1 MGFLAK
7 GVGGLETSTM
17 DKDHER
23 SDRISILFVC
33 LGNICRSPLAE
44 GVLKE
49 LVAERGLQD
58 RFEIDSAGTGGW
70 HVGEPPDARATM
82 VAESHGVAL
91 ESRARQAVR
100 ADLEQFDYVIAMDR
114 DNLAELERIGAGVED
129 GAELRLLRDFDP
141 AGEGDVPD
149 PYYGGA
155 SGFETVYEMVRR
167 SCEALLD
174 HILAKGS

>member
-7 GVGGLETSTM
+7 GVGGFETSSM
-17 DKDHER
+17 DKSPER
-23 SDRISILFVC
+23 SDRISVLFVC

-44 GVLKE
+44 GVFKH
-49 LVAERGLQD
+49 LVDGRGLTD

-70 HVGEPPDARATM
+70 HVGEPADARAAM

-91 ESRARQAVR
+91 DSRARQAVEG
-100 ADLEQFDYVIAMDR
+100 DLERFDYVIAMDR
-114 DNLAELERIGAGVED
+114 DNLAELERMASGIED
-129 GAELRLLRDFDP
+129 GAELHLLRDFDP
-141 AGEGDVPD
+141 AGGGEVPD

-155 SGFETVYEMVRR
+155 SGFETVYEMVTR

-174 HILAKGS
+174 HVTAKER